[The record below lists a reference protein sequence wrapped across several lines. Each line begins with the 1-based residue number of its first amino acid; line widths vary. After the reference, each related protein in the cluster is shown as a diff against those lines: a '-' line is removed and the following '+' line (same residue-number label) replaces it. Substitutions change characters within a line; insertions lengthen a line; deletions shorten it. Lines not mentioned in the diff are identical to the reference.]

1 MRRIARQTGRG
12 QASTVTAGVT
22 DLMTSLAIIFILLFV
37 AHMVKP
43 SEAETP
49 PPPKAAL
56 ALPDPRLILREHFQ
70 RLGLALEPEGGDP
83 LILRVVIPE
92 ELLNFETGKSTL
104 SVHAQDF
111 LEEAIPAFAEVWCG
125 PMRPSIESVVIEGH
139 TDDRGEDRLNLKL
152 SQERSFSVMTKGLE
166 VLQAA
171 HPRIS
176 GCFQQLTSA
185 SGRGKQDL
193 IFEGHAAPNRDKSR
207 RVVFKI
213 RLRPS
218 TPSPIRG

>member
-1 MRRIARQTGRG
+1 MRRIARQTGG
-12 QASTVTAGVT
+12 GHASTVTAGVT
-22 DLMTSLAIIFILLFV
+22 DLMTSLAIIFILLF
-37 AHMVKP
+37 AAYMAKP
-43 SEAETP
+43 SEAEVP
-49 PPPKAAL
+49 PTSKVAPASS
-56 ALPDPRLILREHFQ
+56 DPRLVLQEHFQ
-70 RLGLALEPEGGDP
+70 RLGLSLEAEGRDP
-83 LILRVVIPE
+83 LVLRVVVPQ

-111 LEEAIPAFAEVWCG
+111 LEEAIPAFAEAWCG
-125 PMRPSIESVVIEGH
+125 PLRPSIESIVIEGH
-139 TDDRGEDRLNLKL
+139 TDDRGEDWLNLKL

-193 IFEGHAAPNRDKSR
+193 IFEGHDAPDRDKSR

-218 TPSPIRG
+218 APPPA